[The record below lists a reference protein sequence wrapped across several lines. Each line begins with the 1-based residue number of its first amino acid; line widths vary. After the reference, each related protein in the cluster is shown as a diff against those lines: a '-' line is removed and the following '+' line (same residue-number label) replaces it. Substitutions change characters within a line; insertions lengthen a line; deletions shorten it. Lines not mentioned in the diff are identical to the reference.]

1 MSENKLVGSL
11 VLRTIDIDST
21 RPYPTAVPDPNTNPI
36 TYTNTNPVDNTSGT
50 CTANGGVIT
59 WKNVNIRSCIGES
72 YYKYNK
78 FNLKLTAAQ
87 LRHNPLNAVADAQ
100 FLIYISGLP
109 FSSGSTY
116 STRFGPT
123 NQSCIGAVNFV
134 APRGLSANVGTT
146 TSMMAGLV
154 SFDKPLQDVI
164 NITVELKNS
173 SPTSSNPL
181 VDGYAEKTITP
192 LGHWS
197 LMCDIYAI
205 IN

>member
-21 RPYPTAVPDPNTNPI
+21 RVS
-36 TYTNTNPVDNTSGT
+36 PVTTLSEPFDNSFGT
-50 CTANGGVIT
+50 MTANGGVVT

-87 LRHNPLNAVADAQ
+87 LRHNTANAVVDAQ

-123 NQSCIGAVNFV
+123 NQSCIGAVNF
-134 APRGLSANVGTT
+134 ALTTNTTGTT
-146 TSMMAGLV
+146 IPIMAGLV

-173 SPTSSNPL
+173 STTTVNNN
-181 VDGYAEKTITP
+181 AEKTITP

-205 IN
+205 EK

>member
-21 RPYPTAVPDPNTNPI
+21 RPYPTALLTTPPS

-87 LRHNPLNAVADAQ
+87 LRHNGIIIADAQ

-123 NQSCIGAVNFV
+123 NQSCIGAINFV
-134 APRGLSANVGTT
+134 ASNAAGTT
-146 TSMMAGLV
+146 IPLMAGLV

-173 SPTSSNPL
+173 STTTAN
-181 VDGYAEKTITP
+181 GYAEKTTNP
-192 LGHWS
+192 LGQWS

>member
-21 RPYPTAVPDPNTNPI
+21 RPFPTALLKTPPQTF
-36 TYTNTNPVDNTSGT
+36 TNTNPLDNTSGT

-87 LRHNPLNAVADAQ
+87 LRHNSANAVSDAQ
-100 FLIYISGLP
+100 FLINISGLP

-134 APRGLSANVGTT
+134 ASNAAGTT
-146 TSMMAGLV
+146 IPLMAGLV

-173 SPTSSNPL
+173 SLTTVN
-181 VDGYAEKTITP
+181 GYAEKKSAA

-205 IN
+205 VN

>member
-21 RPYPTAVPDPNTNPI
+21 RVS
-36 TYTNTNPVDNTSGT
+36 PVTTLSEIFDNSFGT
-50 CTANGGVIT
+50 MAANGGVIT

-87 LRHNPLNAVADAQ
+87 IRHTATALADAQ

-134 APRGLSANVGTT
+134 TGTAGTT
-146 TSMMAGLV
+146 VPIISGLV

-173 SPTSSNPL
+173 APASSTLITNTINN
-181 VDGYAEKTITP
+181 YTEKTTTL

-197 LMCDIYAI
+197 LICDIYAI

>member
-21 RPYPTAVPDPNTNPI
+21 RPYPTAGLIIPITNPL

-87 LRHNPLNAVADAQ
+87 LRHNTANAVADAQ

-134 APRGLSANVGTT
+134 ATNALGTT
-146 TSMMAGLV
+146 IPLMAGLV

-173 SPTSSNPL
+173 STTTVN
-181 VDGYAEKTITP
+181 GYAEKTTTP

>member
-1 MSENKLVGSL
+1 MSENRLVGSL

-21 RPYPTAVPDPNTNPI
+21 RAAPTTTATEF
-36 TYTNTNPVDNTSGT
+36 DNASGNM
-50 CTANGGVIT
+50 TANGGVVT
-59 WKNVNIRSCIGES
+59 WKNVNIRTCIGGS

-78 FNLKLTAAQ
+78 FNLKLTATQ

-109 FSSGSTY
+109 FSSGSSY
-116 STRFGPT
+116 NTRLGPT
-123 NQSCIGAVNFV
+123 NQSCIGAINFV
-134 APRGLSANVGTT
+134 ASATVGTT
-146 TSMMAGLV
+146 VPIMAGLV

-181 VDGYAEKTITP
+181 VNGYAEKTITP

-197 LMCDIYAI
+197 LMCDIYGI
-205 IN
+205 D

>member
-21 RPYPTAVPDPNTNPI
+21 RVS
-36 TYTNTNPVDNTSGT
+36 PVTTLSEIFDNSFGT
-50 CTANGGVIT
+50 MAANGGVIT

-87 LRHNPLNAVADAQ
+87 IRHTATALADAQ

-134 APRGLSANVGTT
+134 TGKHRVNEINSCQLSCEN
-146 TSMMAGLV
+146 
-154 SFDKPLQDVI
+154 KPKLRQ
-164 NITVELKNS
+164 TRSCMESQAK
-173 SPTSSNPL
+173 
-181 VDGYAEKTITP
+181 
-192 LGHWS
+192 
-197 LMCDIYAI
+197 
-205 IN
+205 

>member
-21 RPYPTAVPDPNTNPI
+21 RVS
-36 TYTNTNPVDNTSGT
+36 PVTTLSEIFDNSFGT
-50 CTANGGVIT
+50 MAANGGVIT

-87 LRHNPLNAVADAQ
+87 LRHNTANAVADAQ
-100 FLIYISGLP
+100 CLIYISGLP

-116 STRFGPT
+116 STRLGPT

-134 APRGLSANVGTT
+134 ASATVGTT
-146 TSMMAGLV
+146 IPIMAGLV

-173 SPTSSNPL
+173 STTTAN
-181 VDGYAEKTITP
+181 GYAEKTTTP
-192 LGHWS
+192 LGQWS
-197 LMCDIYAI
+197 LMCDIYGI
-205 IN
+205 DK

>member
-21 RPYPTAVPDPNTNPI
+21 RTSPVTTAGTEF
-36 TYTNTNPVDNTSGT
+36 DNTSGT
-50 CTANGGVIT
+50 MTANGGVIT

-87 LRHNPLNAVADAQ
+87 LRHNATVITDAQ

-134 APRGLSANVGTT
+134 TPGSLSATVGIT

-181 VDGYAEKTITP
+181 VNGYAEKTTMI

-205 IN
+205 EK

>member
-21 RPYPTAVPDPNTNPI
+21 RPFPTALLTTPPSTF
-36 TYTNTNPVDNTSGT
+36 TNTNPLDNTSGT

-87 LRHNPLNAVADAQ
+87 LRHNTAGAVADSQ

-134 APRGLSANVGTT
+134 ASNVLGTT

-173 SPTSSNPL
+173 STTT
-181 VDGYAEKTITP
+181 VDNYAEKTTMA

-205 IN
+205 EK